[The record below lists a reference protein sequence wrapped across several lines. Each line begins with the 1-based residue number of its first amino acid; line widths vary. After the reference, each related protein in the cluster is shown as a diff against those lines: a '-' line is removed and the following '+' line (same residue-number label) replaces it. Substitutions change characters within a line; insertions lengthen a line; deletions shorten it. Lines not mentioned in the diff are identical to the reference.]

1 MLHRIKKQKIHSFAK
16 EGANSKL
23 SNKNKIMEMKMEHDL
38 FGSILFL
45 SLQWKIDMGEML
57 KFPLTPAPLYLAH
70 IDGPMQEAP

>member
-1 MLHRIKKQKIHSFAK
+1 
-16 EGANSKL
+16 
-23 SNKNKIMEMKMEHDL
+23 MEMKMEHDL